1 MRQTEQLVKKLTA
14 PPSRSSR
21 NRMGSPSIM
30 PRRPPRN
37 WVAVWAGAAALSR
50 AEKKGRIE
58 LEYYGVE
65 DLNQLLDAL
74 HALKTK

>member
-1 MRQTEQLVKKLTA
+1 
-14 PPSRSSR
+14 
-21 NRMGSPSIM
+21 MGSPSIM

-37 WVAVWAGAAALSR
+37 WVAVWAGGCRIVSGR
-50 AEKKGRIE
+50 KKGRIE